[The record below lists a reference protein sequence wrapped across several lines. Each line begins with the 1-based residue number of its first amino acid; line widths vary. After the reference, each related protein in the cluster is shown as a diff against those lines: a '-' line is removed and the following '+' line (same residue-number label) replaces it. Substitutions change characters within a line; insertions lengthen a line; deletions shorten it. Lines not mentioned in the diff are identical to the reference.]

1 MASHYQAAL
10 LVASPS
16 YPNSIAWSNENLVAI
31 ASGHIIT
38 ILNPALH
45 AGPRGLITLHPDKPF
60 PIGVVDKEDL
70 LSPCLM
76 PTSLSRDVRPCA
88 RSISWSQPGFASNS
102 GCLLAVC
109 TTGGHVKLYRAPFCE
124 FTAEWIEVV
133 DISELLFKHLES
145 TEFGEHNASEFH
157 QKQASTG
164 CTTGRGCAEE
174 LEESLSSKGSGR
186 RKRKTLG
193 KRDEANEEFVE
204 LSYCSKKAKLR
215 DKGGRF
221 AASYTATPNKVIEV
235 ESGTFVVNDQSLPSR
250 VKGRSSLNGEN
261 NSFPLITAKQY
272 ASRSALL
279 SSLVVAWSPVVT
291 LCGSKC
297 AILAVG
303 AKSGN
308 ISFWKSCT
316 PQCYTVEH
324 DGVPADAIL
333 IGLLQAHSA
342 WITAISWG
350 VATSSCSKSQLAV
363 ATGSCDGSVKIWLGD
378 VQRLVQST
386 EATNRSFSLLTEVT
400 NATSAPVSTIS
411 LIVQAQSQDK
421 IILAIGRGSG
431 SLETWIYCLSS
442 NKIQCAGISEAHD
455 QVVTGLAWAFDGHCL
470 YSCSQ
475 LSQVSDQCF
484 GLALAPGELMVAV
497 VRSLETNLL
506 NQMYQA
512 RTQRAVV
519 EFFWTGGQL
528 LEPLEKNVSCGSK
541 PSELSKRELQCWECN
556 ILWSL
561 KNFENGD
568 KLPVLW
574 DTIAALLVLK
584 KLAPTFV
591 RDLLSK
597 WISSWFPEKQESG
610 YMEKTLLH
618 VQNMLSVIS
627 SRRIHLLNIISRRLM
642 PRKEKAEVP
651 KWEQHNFSDKT
662 YVEGETELWHNF
674 LVNSE
679 RELTERLVASTFTT
693 VLSRAALSPDSFS
706 VDTSW
711 FPIGVAQ
718 MEQWVAINS
727 KVVHN
732 QLKVLGSKFKEL
744 GTRIDSVCEYS
755 KSEVCS
761 FCTGPVQFK
770 SPDVASCEGRK
781 VEGGE
786 VESHKL
792 SRCAVSMKLC
802 SITEPMW
809 FCCCC
814 NRWINK
820 LAPQAIFT
828 MPSSPLDVN
837 CGCGSFDL
845 DEVCL
850 PLCPFCGILLQR
862 SMPEFLLS
870 VCPV

>member
-16 YPNSIAWSNENLVAI
+16 YPNSIAWSNENWWLLHQVISLLYWYANI
-31 ASGHIIT
+31 
-38 ILNPALH
+38 NPVLH
-45 AGPRGLITLHPDKPF
+45 VGPRGLITLHPDKPF

-76 PTSLSRDVRPCA
+76 PTSLSVMFVHVLGRFRGLNRVLHLLGVNT
-88 RSISWSQPGFASNS
+88 IS
-102 GCLLAVC
+102 CLLAVC

-215 DKGGRF
+215 DKGGRLQH
-221 AASYTATPNKVIEV
+221 PIRLL
-235 ESGTFVVNDQSLPSR
+235 QIRSLR
-250 VKGRSSLNGEN
+250 KHSL
-261 NSFPLITAKQY
+261 PLITAKQY
-272 ASRSALL
+272 ASRSTLL

-303 AKSGN
+303 AKS
-308 ISFWKSCT
+308 
-316 PQCYTVEH
+316 VEH

-475 LSQVSDQCF
+475 DNSVRSWTLHGSHLHQVPFPSNFPGIKNSTNLSQVSDQCF

-528 LEPLEKNVSCGSK
+528 LEPLEKNVICGSK

-597 WISSWFPEKQESG
+597 WILK
-610 YMEKTLLH
+610 
-618 VQNMLSVIS
+618 
-627 SRRIHLLNIISRRLM
+627 
-642 PRKEKAEVP
+642 
-651 KWEQHNFSDKT
+651 
-662 YVEGETELWHNF
+662 
-674 LVNSE
+674 LVS
-679 RELTERLVASTFTT
+679 
-693 VLSRAALSPDSFS
+693 
-706 VDTSW
+706 
-711 FPIGVAQ
+711 
-718 MEQWVAINS
+718 
-727 KVVHN
+727 
-732 QLKVLGSKFKEL
+732 
-744 GTRIDSVCEYS
+744 
-755 KSEVCS
+755 
-761 FCTGPVQFK
+761 
-770 SPDVASCEGRK
+770 
-781 VEGGE
+781 
-786 VESHKL
+786 
-792 SRCAVSMKLC
+792 
-802 SITEPMW
+802 
-809 FCCCC
+809 
-814 NRWINK
+814 
-820 LAPQAIFT
+820 
-828 MPSSPLDVN
+828 
-837 CGCGSFDL
+837 
-845 DEVCL
+845 
-850 PLCPFCGILLQR
+850 
-862 SMPEFLLS
+862 
-870 VCPV
+870 